1 MIYRPEIDGLRA
13 LAVIP
18 IIFFHAGF
26 PLFSGGF
33 VGVDVFFVISGYL
46 ITSIILS
53 EKKMGTF
60 SLVGFYERRARRI
73 LPALFVV
80 ILACIPFACFWAP
93 PVEMK
98 DFSQS
103 LVAVSAFSS
112 NILFWLESG
121 YFDTSSELKPLL
133 HTWSLSLEEQY
144 YALFPVFLLIT
155 WRLGKQS
162 IIALLVAL
170 FILSFTLAQWGST
183 IQPEA
188 SFYLLPTRGWEL
200 LIGSFIAFYSLR
212 DNRNKYI
219 TDQTSTLFTQSFSL
233 IGLLLIIYAV
243 FAFNKNTPFP
253 SAYTL
258 IPTIGTGLVLLCAHS
273 NTIIGKLLSNRFLV
287 SVGLISYSAY
297 LWHQPLFA
305 FARLRSFS
313 APSSMLLLSLILVS
327 IFLAY
332 ISWKYIEIPFRN
344 RNFIGRRKIFAFG
357 LAGTI
362 VFSAFGV
369 IGHLSGGFLSRSNSF
384 TKMASIQTVVD
395 SRCHNAGRRTAKQL
409 ANGDICTLG
418 AGKIPTFA
426 VIGDSHAGAIFES
439 INNFKSEIPFQGYA
453 ISGGFCAPL
462 INNFRL
468 SRYTSPDC
476 IDTTKAAFKKIL
488 ESNTVTD
495 VVLYAEWSN
504 YTQGYRIQGDENHQ
518 LPALATDEDGTANLA
533 SENTHIFERSLL
545 KTIDALISAGKRVI
559 IVKPTPEF
567 NQPVITSIS
576 KGILLSGSNA
586 NLSFYAPHIKY
597 EEYSQRNLEVNKVFD
612 KLTRV
617 SFVDSGKIFCDGNK
631 CQSVDSKSNI
641 LFSDTNHVT
650 VYGADLIISEIMKQ
664 LHLY

>member
-1 MIYRPEIDGLRA
+1 MNYRPEIDGLRA

-18 IIFFHAGF
+18 VIFFHAGF
-26 PLFSGGF
+26 QLFGGGF

-73 LPALFVV
+73 FPALFIV
-80 ILACIPFACFWAP
+80 ILACIPFAWLWAP

-112 NILFWLESG
+112 NILFWRESG

-155 WRLGKQS
+155 WRLGKKS

-170 FILSFTLAQWGST
+170 FILSFALAQLGST
-183 IQPEA
+183 RQPEA

-200 LIGSFIAFYSLR
+200 LIGAFIAFYSLR
-212 DNRNKYI
+212 DKKNKHI
-219 TDQTSTLFTQSFSL
+219 TDQTRTLLNQSFSL
-233 IGLLLIIYAV
+233 IGLLLIICAV
-243 FAFNKNTPFP
+243 ITFNKNTPFP

-258 IPTIGTGLVLLCAHS
+258 IPTIGAGLVLFCAQS
-273 NTIIGKLLSNRFLV
+273 NTIVGKLLSNRFLV
-287 SVGLISYSAY
+287 GVGLISYSAY

-313 APSSMLLLSLILVS
+313 APSSMLLLLLTFVS

-344 RNFIGRRKIFAFG
+344 RNFISRRKIFAFG
-357 LAGTI
+357 LIGI
-362 VFSAFGV
+362 IIFSVFGV
-369 IGHLSGGFLSRSNSF
+369 IGHLNGGFLGRSNSF
-384 TKMASIQTVVD
+384 TQMASIQTVAD
-395 SRCHNAGRRTAKQL
+395 SHCHNAGRRTAKQL

-418 AGKIPTFA
+418 TGKVPTFA

-439 INNFKSEIPFQGYA
+439 INNFKSELPFQGYA
-453 ISGGFCAPL
+453 ISGGFCAPI
-462 INNFRL
+462 INHFRL
-468 SRYTSPDC
+468 SRYTSSDC
-476 IDTTKAAFKKIL
+476 IDTTKAAFIKIL

-495 VVLYAEWSN
+495 VILYAEWAN
-504 YTQGYRIQGDENHQ
+504 YTQGYRNQGNGNYQ
-518 LPALATDEDGTANLA
+518 LPALAADDDGSANLA

-576 KGILLSGSNA
+576 KHILLSGSNA
-586 NLSFYAPHIKY
+586 DLSSYAPKIEYK
-597 EEYSQRNLEVNKVFD
+597 EYSQRNLEVFRVFD
-612 KLTRV
+612 KLTHV
-617 SFVDSGKIFCDGNK
+617 SFVDSGKIFCHGRA
-631 CQSVDSKSNI
+631 CQSVDSNESI

-650 VYGADLIISEIMKQ
+650 VYGADLIVREIMKQ
-664 LHLY
+664 LKN